1 MVRISLEKLENK
13 FKLNEDKKKK
23 LVTWIT
29 ILSFLSACVFMAFK
43 DSHNA
48 EASAVS
54 LAGWFMEPSSGITGA
69 YLPST
74 DKIYVNIGWK
84 LTGDYHLYEFDP
96 NIFNSLKQNAAIFD
110 NSSQYPL
117 GAAGALGSSIYFLG
131 GLNPF
136 SQNLSASDKIFKFT
150 PDSLTLVGHLPEPR
164 MWAAYAVY
172 NNAIYLAGGTAGYMA
187 PSTCYDNILKYD
199 GQNVTQ
205 VGTLPV
211 TLYSAAAA
219 FTSDGKMII
228 FGGNHDYQRTD
239 GAWITNRLNS
249 IYQFDPQTGQCTQ
262 VGTLPYECAG
272 LSAARVGD
280 RIYLFL
286 PGGSDGLTNITEI
299 YEYYNGQ
306 LYKLNVTIP
315 EALYSSCAIAV
326 GSKIFLFCGVTNDA
340 NLYKTADIWVFDTT
354 QIPPNKVSV
363 SLSQQGNTITLSWD
377 SVLHATLYHIE
388 HSSDGSNWTEVAVTT
403 GNSYTGTLTG
413 AGKHY
418 YRVRAENNG
427 VYGEYSDVVTVI
439 IKPSSPAG
447 LQASVDGKTVSL
459 TWQAV
464 PDASSYIVQR
474 STDGNTWT
482 QIAEV
487 SGTSYTD
494 TNTNWNTSYYYRVLS
509 KTSDG
514 VTSDPS
520 NAVQVTTSKIP
531 APTNLK
537 ASLNGTK
544 VTLKWQP
551 VEGASSYIVER
562 SLDGKSWSSIA
573 TVDSSSYVDQN
584 TQQNTVYYYRVRSQC
599 STSVSDPSNTVVVQ
613 TFEDPPPPPP
623 VISGLTAVWN
633 GDRVRVTWN
642 RGQNQLPD
650 GEIELW
656 KQGSNGVWLPVKTL
670 SLSDRDSFVWDD
682 LMVAPG
688 QNYRYE
694 LRYLGG
700 LSTGYTWYK
709 VAESGWATG
718 DRAMAAPGGL
728 RVSLGQTSATVTWE
742 AVSGASSYT
751 VQYSTDGGTTWQS
764 FTVTGTSANVP
775 RYCLARVRAGS
786 HSRSQWSGIVTVN

>member
-1 MVRISLEKLENK
+1 MVRISLKKMKNK

-23 LVTWIT
+23 LTTWIT
-29 ILSFLSACVFMAFK
+29 ITCFLFACLFMAFR
-43 DSHNA
+43 DSNEA
-48 EASAVS
+48 EASALSLVGYFPVS
-54 LAGWFMEPSSGITGA
+54 SRGIAGA
-69 YLPST
+69 YLSST
-74 DKIYVNIGWK
+74 GKIYLNGGWAS
-84 LTGDYHLYEFDP
+84 TANFFHLYEFDP
-96 NIFNSLKQNAAIFD
+96 ATNNVQQNTATFDDLYPFAAC
-110 NSSQYPL
+110 
-117 GAAGALGSSIYFLG
+117 GALGDGIYFLG
-131 GLNPF
+131 GLIGGSQSF
-136 SQNLSASDKIFKFT
+136 SATNKIFKFT
-150 PDSLTLVGHLPEPR
+150 PDSITLVGNLPEPR
-164 MWAAYAVY
+164 MWSAYATY
-172 NNAIYLAGGTAGYMA
+172 NGAIYMAGGD
-187 PSTCYDNILKYD
+187 DNFISDNVNYSDILKYD
-199 GQNVTQ
+199 GQTVTR
-205 VGTLPV
+205 VGEIPV
-211 TLYSAAAA
+211 PLYGAAAE
-219 FTSDGKMII
+219 FIDGKMLI
-228 FGGNHDYQRTD
+228 FGGWQDYQLSY
-239 GAWITNRLNS
+239 GAWTTRRLNT
-249 IYQFDPQTGQCTQ
+249 IYQFDPQTGQCLQ
-262 VGTLPYECAG
+262 VGNLPYSCGG
-272 LSAARVGD
+272 LSAARVGGS
-280 RIYLFL
+280 IYLFL
-286 PGGSDGLTNITEI
+286 PGGSDWETNITEI
-299 YEYYNGQ
+299 YEYYQGH
-306 LYKLNVTIP
+306 LYKLSVMVP
-315 EALYSSCAIAV
+315 EALYSTCTVAV
-326 GSKIFLFCGVTNDA
+326 GTKIYLFCGRTNSTILD
-340 NLYKTADIWVFDTT
+340 TSHIWVLDTA
-354 QIPPNKVSV
+354 QIPPGTATLSV
-363 SLSQQGNTITLSWD
+363 SQEGNTITLTWD
-377 SVLHATLYHIE
+377 PVLHTTQYHIE
-388 HSSDGSNWTEVAVTT
+388 HSSDGSNWTEIAVTT
-403 GNSYTGTLTG
+403 NNSYTGTLTG

-427 VYGEYSDVVTVI
+427 VFGEYSNVVTVV

-447 LQASVDGKTVSL
+447 LQTSVDGKTVSL
-459 TWQAV
+459 SWQAV

-544 VTLKWQP
+544 VTLTWQP
-551 VEGASSYIVER
+551 VSGASSYVVER
-562 SLDGKSWSSIA
+562 SLDGKTWSAIA
-573 TVDSSSYVDQN
+573 TVTSSSYVDQN

-599 STSVSDPSNTVVVQ
+599 STSVSDPSNTVAVQ

-623 VISGLTAVWN
+623 VISGLTAIWN
-633 GDRVRVTWN
+633 GDRIRVTWN

-670 SLSDRDSFVWDD
+670 SVSDRDSFVWDD
-682 LMVAPG
+682 LMIAPG

-718 DRAMAAPGGL
+718 DRPMAAPGGL